1 MYRSGDATFACRG
14 SVGRSVAVSVERA
27 VLESIPLFA
36 GLREEDR
43 ARVAE
48 AAEEVSVAEGTEII
62 HGRDFAYHF
71 YAILDGEAEV
81 LRNGTSVA
89 TLGAGDFFGEI
100 GMLVT
105 GRRTATVVASR
116 PTRLVAIFDRDFR
129 QLEADVPPFSLQ
141 LRAAVGDRGWSTMV

>member
-1 MYRSGDATFACRG
+1 VSALPLGDG
-14 SVGRSVAVSVERA
+14 GMGRSDAVSVEPA

-43 ARVAE
+43 TRVAE
-48 AAEEVSVAEGTEII
+48 VAEEVAVAEGTEIV

-81 LRNGTSVA
+81 VRNGQTLA

-116 PTRLVAIFDRDFR
+116 PTRLVAIFDREFR
-129 QLEADVPPFSLQ
+129 QLEAEVPPFSLQ
-141 LRAAVGDRGWSTMV
+141 LRAAVGERGWSTTV